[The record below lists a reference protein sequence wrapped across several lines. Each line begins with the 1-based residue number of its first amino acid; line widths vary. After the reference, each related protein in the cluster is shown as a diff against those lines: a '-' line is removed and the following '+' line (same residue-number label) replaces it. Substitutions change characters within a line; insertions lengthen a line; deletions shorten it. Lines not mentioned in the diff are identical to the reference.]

1 MGQVAQIGD
10 AGKVV
15 DDYREYAA
23 VMGDLLYDD
32 KYYEQCTENAAERYN
47 KIYNI
52 DSIIE
57 KFVELYKKVT
67 NV

>member
-15 DDYREYAA
+15 NDCFEYAD
-23 VMGDLLYDD
+23 VMGDLMGDD
-32 KYYEQCTENAAERYN
+32 KYYEQCTENAAKQYN
-47 KIYNI
+47 TVYNV
-52 DSIIE
+52 DSIIG
-57 KFVELYKKVT
+57 KFVELYKKVS